1 MKIAS
6 PMDRNAIPVVEPRQ
20 RSVVGLEQDHML
32 TVVLVCVFADRDDD
46 GGSFYEVLATLNARL
61 PSFAIPNRSKLV
73 AVIFATFAAH
83 AIEVAVYGFAIYGLV
98 QYFAVGLLN
107 GPDGF
112 SLANCLYFSAE
123 TFTSLGFGDITP
135 TGEIR
140 MLAGA
145 EALNGLLLIGWS
157 ASYVYIAM
165 ERFWKDGEQELDE

>member
-1 MKIAS
+1 MPYSWSKAGNDA
-6 PMDRNAIPVVEPRQ
+6 P
-20 RSVVGLEQDHML
+20 LESRTDNMF
-32 TVVLVCVFADRDDD
+32 TVVFVC
-46 GGSFYEVLATLNARL
+46 GSLIAMTTVLHYEVLTSLNARL
-61 PSFAIPNRSKLV
+61 PSVAIPNRTKLLV
-73 AVIFATFAAH
+73 VIFATFAAH
-83 AIEVAVYGFAIYGLV
+83 TMEVAVYGFSIYGLV
-98 QYFAVGLLN
+98 QYLAVGLLN

-165 ERFWKDGEQELDE
+165 ERFWKDGEPGPGQ